1 MTAVLSQWTF
11 PFCPDRPSWEI
22 DWDGLMGNFDW
33 LQNLEGCPQNPL
45 YHAEG
50 DVLTHTR
57 MVVEAL
63 VKLPDWRSLPLIE
76 RSILFAAALLH
87 DVAKPASTKEDEEG
101 QITSRG
107 HVRLGSKMARQI
119 LWSLPE
125 PAPFNYREQVV
136 ALIRHGGLPIW
147 FLEKP
152 NPQRAIIKAS
162 LESRCDRIA
171 LLAEADLR
179 GRLCSDRQ
187 ELLDRIELF
196 RDFCQ
201 ENNCLDKPWQF
212 PSAHSRFL
220 YFRVPWQNQATGDRS
235 PSYEAFD
242 DTQCEVVLMSGLPAS
257 GKNRWIREN
266 LPDWPVISLD
276 ALRLEM
282 KVAPD
287 KNQGIVVDRAK
298 EIAREY
304 LRQNRS
310 FVWNATNI
318 SRSLRSSLID
328 LFAAYRARIRIVYL
342 EAPLPELL
350 RRNRQRTAPIP
361 EAAIRKLAQKLE
373 VPNITEAHQVDW
385 IVG

>member
-1 MTAVLSQWTF
+1 MTAILSQWTF

-22 DWDGLMGNFDW
+22 DWDGLIGNFDW
-33 LQNLEGCPQNPL
+33 LQNMEGCPQNPL

-57 MVVEAL
+57 LVVEAL
-63 VKLPDWRSLPLIE
+63 VALPGWRSLPLVE

-101 QITSRG
+101 QISSRG
-107 HVRLGSKMARQI
+107 HVRLGAKMARQI
-119 LWSLPE
+119 LWSLPK
-125 PAPFNYREQVV
+125 PAPFGDREQVV
-136 ALIRHGGLPIW
+136 ALIQKGGLPIW

-152 NPQRAIIKAS
+152 NPQRAIIEAS
-162 LESRCDRIA
+162 QVTRCSCVA
-171 LLAEADLR
+171 LLAEADVR

-196 RDFCQ
+196 REFCQ
-201 ENNCLDKPWQF
+201 ENNCLDAPWQF
-212 PSAHSRFL
+212 PSEHSRFL
-220 YFRVPWQNQATGDRS
+220 YFRVPFQNQATSDRS
-235 PSYEAFD
+235 PSYLAFD
-242 DTQCEVVLMSGLPAS
+242 DTQCQVVLMSGLPAS

-266 LPDWPVISLD
+266 LPNWPVISLD
-276 ALRLEM
+276 ALRLQM

-287 KNQGIVVDRAK
+287 KNQSIVVERAK

-304 LRQNRS
+304 LRENRS

-350 RRNRQRTAPIP
+350 HRNRQRNAPVP

-373 VPNITEAHQVDW
+373 VPNISEAHQVDW
-385 IVG
+385 VV